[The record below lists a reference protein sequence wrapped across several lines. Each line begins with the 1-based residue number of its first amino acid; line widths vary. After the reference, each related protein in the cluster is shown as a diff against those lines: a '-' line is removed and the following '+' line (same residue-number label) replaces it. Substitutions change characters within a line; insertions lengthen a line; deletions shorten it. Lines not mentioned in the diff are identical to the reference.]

1 MLVTRRRMHAVTD
14 CRVYRSP
21 TWDSDHR
28 MVVLSMR
35 FRMRAAR
42 APGGAARRAW
52 DSSQLRRP
60 AAAHAFNLQLSDRFG
75 LLEDELP
82 EGADAQEEY
91 DAMASAIREVA
102 TKHLPP
108 RGGRR
113 RAFEFTLS
121 QRTLRLMDARQRAH
135 SVWLRSKSTA
145 AKRERNRA
153 NRAADAAVQR
163 DRERWIGQQV
173 AEAEDMLRKKNSR
186 QFARAC
192 DRLAGR
198 SRSHQIPP
206 AMRDVS
212 GSLHCGPDG
221 VLKAMTESF
230 DKLYGGQ
237 TKLSDE
243 TLNQLEN
250 DVAAF
255 ELTHGT
261 EVEEAHGRPPDL
273 AETEAC
279 VRALRSAAAPGGD
292 QLDAMLLKC
301 PPAIAW
307 LHRVI
312 TAVWRSGRAPRE
324 WKTAIITPLYKG
336 KGPRDSPGNYR
347 GISLLSIAGKAYS
360 AILLHRV
367 SIQVDGQL
375 HEAQC
380 GFRKSR
386 GTVDAI
392 FTLRSL
398 SAAHAEYKQCMA
410 VAFVDYS
417 KAYDCINRAALWKV
431 LKLYKVHPHI
441 IDLLEDLHTNTA
453 AAVRLA
459 GKIGDEFPVSSGVR
473 QGCVIAPTLFNVFI
487 DHIVRKA
494 LDMMPEGAGVSVVT
508 RAGGTVLSSSVE
520 RIVML
525 MYADDLCLFSH
536 DPAQLAL
543 MLKIL
548 DEVSS
553 GFGMQINAT
562 KTEVMILQADPSADP
577 PAFALNGGE
586 VKTVSAFKYLGSW
599 VTQGGGVEKEI
610 GVRVGRAL
618 GVFASFDKIW
628 ASKKMRVQSKMRVY
642 KTFVMPHFLYGCE
655 TWAPTKTQLT
665 RLEIAH
671 SHCLRRILGVSLID
685 RHRLTYIRQACD
697 TEPIVSLVAKRSMQ
711 WLGHVMRMSA
721 SRLPRKTFDCTM
733 EVAREVGRPP
743 ASSRHYFLK
752 LLIQQL
758 GEIDGTRSDWKTFS
772 DTAFERAQDRV
783 GWRAVVYGPA
793 APRAPAPPLR
803 RSSRLAS
810 AT

>member
-1 MLVTRRRMHAVTD
+1 
-14 CRVYRSP
+14 
-21 TWDSDHR
+21 

-35 FRMRAAR
+35 FRMRASRHA
-42 APGGAARRAW
+42 GGSQRRAW

-60 AAAHAFNLQLSDRFG
+60 AVRREFNLQLSNRFG
-75 LLEDELP
+75 LLEVVPP
-82 EGADAQEEY
+82 EGADAQAEY
-91 DAMASAIREVA
+91 DAMAAAIREVA
-102 TKHLPP
+102 TNHLAP
-108 RGGRR
+108 RGGGRR
-113 RAFEFTLS
+113 RGWQFTLS

-135 SVWLRSKSTA
+135 SAWLRSKSAA
-145 AKRERNRA
+145 AKQERNRA

-163 DRERWIGQQV
+163 DRERWISQQV
-173 AEAEDMLRKKNSR
+173 AEAQDMLRKKNLR

-198 SRSHQIPP
+198 SRNHQTPP

-212 GSLHCGPDG
+212 GSLHSGPDG

-230 DKLYGGQ
+230 DKLYGGE
-237 TKLSDE
+237 TKISDE

-255 ELTHGT
+255 ELTRAT
-261 EVEEAHGRPPDL
+261 QVDEAHGRPPDL

-292 QLDAMLLKC
+292 QLDAMLLRC

-312 TAVWRSGRAPRE
+312 IAVWRSGKAPRE

-347 GISLLSIAGKAYS
+347 GISLLSIAGKVYA

-367 SIQVDGQL
+367 STQVDGQL

-398 SAAHAEYKQCMA
+398 SAAHAEHKQCMA

-417 KAYDCINRAALWKV
+417 KAYDCINRAALWRV
-431 LKLYKVHPHI
+431 LRLYTVHQHI

-459 GKIGDEFPVSSGVR
+459 GKIGPEFPVSSGVR
-473 QGCVIAPTLFNVFI
+473 QGCVIAPVLFNVFI
-487 DHIVRKA
+487 DHIVKKA

-543 MLKIL
+543 MLKVL
-548 DEVSS
+548 DTVSAS
-553 GFGMQINAT
+553 FGMQINAA
-562 KTEVMILQADPSADP
+562 KTEVMILPADFDADL
-577 PAFALNGGE
+577 PAFALTGGE

-599 VTQGGGVEKEI
+599 ITQSGGVEKEI

-628 ASKKMRVQSKMRVY
+628 ASKKMQVQSKMRVY
-642 KTFVMPHFLYGCE
+642 NTFVLPHFLYGCE

-665 RLEIAH
+665 RLEVAH
-671 SHCLRRILGVSLID
+671 SNCLRRILGVRLSD

-711 WLGHVMRMSA
+711 WLGHVMRMPA
-721 SRLPRKTFDCTM
+721 SRLPRTTFDCTM
-733 EVAREVGRPP
+733 DVARQQGRPP

-752 LLIQQL
+752 LLTQQL
-758 GEIDGTRSDWKTFS
+758 GESGGTRSDWKTFS
-772 DTAFERAQDRV
+772 DTAFVRAQDRV

-793 APRAPAPPLR
+793 APRAPAPPPR
-803 RSSRLAS
+803 RSGRLAS